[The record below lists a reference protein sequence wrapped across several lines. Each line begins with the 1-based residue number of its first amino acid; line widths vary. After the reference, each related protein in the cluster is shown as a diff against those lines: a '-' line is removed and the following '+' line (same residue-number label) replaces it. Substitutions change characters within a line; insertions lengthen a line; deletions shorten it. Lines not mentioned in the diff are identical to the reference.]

1 MKKLNKYLMLFVAA
15 FALVGCVD
23 DVTETPSMEAQAGD
37 EVQFGLTLPSSRLV
51 YGDPTLDEDKKP
63 TAFPLYWTNKDKVFI
78 FSPDCLDGRR
88 GAEYEV
94 GVDTDNAQNYA
105 TSLTKTGAFGVQW
118 GEDETATFYSL
129 FPSGKYGLSGS
140 LAKDI
145 WVNYTQTI
153 DVNGGNIKSDMQ
165 DCLLYARTE
174 NVAKGTTVNLNY
186 KPISTTFMVK
196 LQVAD
201 NSTKPFTVTSIS
213 IVADGTD
220 IAGKFDINV
229 NNGSFADF
237 ADNSSNTVTAN
248 IVNNATGGYHTIAK
262 GEAVEFPMFLA
273 PVPNLNTDGWKIIVN
288 TTVEGVTKT
297 FTKTLTAQD
306 ITPGQVHMISLP
318 KLSVEAEEIKE
329 WDPSTWMVN
338 IPRNVYLSEVSIPG
352 SWNSINDD
360 FQTMGKDDATT
371 IDNQYKKGVRAF
383 HLDTRWKA
391 NYDYTK
397 FPYIIPTV
405 TVVGLGVADG
415 GSNGNSSSN
424 LITAGDKYM
433 SDPNNPLV
441 EDIIAQLVGY
451 IKETPQEYM
460 VLVCTFAQE
469 SIQHNGA
476 NGWIKAITAICQK
489 EEYMNYI
496 LPAYDVTPDT
506 LVGDAI
512 GKIVVLIGASEE
524 ISSTTTPSS
533 TLAENSDC
541 FFAYLPMELKSKMF
555 VATETQPIDNEDQLW
570 YTTTTTNDTGITLY
584 NSHAQLTSST
594 GSAITNHK
602 RGYVP
607 SVSERD
613 AVLNKIL
620 GYSLANTKA
629 GDNRQHNKWLY
640 LGLGGGYVS
649 SSSGDGAEVSNY
661 NGIASKY
668 NTWIDGKV
676 KEMGTTP
683 AGATEVVPYYPVGI
697 VMMNHVENNASTVK
711 DILLMN
717 QQYRMQFDASKP
729 TDYTPPTDIEGPN
742 EE

>member
-23 DVTETPSMEAQAGD
+23 DVTETPSMEAQTGD

-51 YGDPTLDEDKKP
+51 YDQENPVKENGII

-94 GVDTDNAQNYA
+94 GVDNDNAQNYA

-129 FPSGKYGLSGS
+129 FPSGKYGLSDDGS
-140 LAKDI
+140 LAKGI

-153 DVNGGNIKSDMQ
+153 DVNGGNIKSDME

-186 KPISTTFMVK
+186 KPITTTFMVK

-201 NSTKPFTVTSIS
+201 NSTKPFTITSIS

-248 IVNNATGGYHTIAK
+248 IVNKATGGYHTLAAN
-262 GEAVEFPMFLA
+262 EAVEFPMFLA
-273 PVPNLNTDGWKIIVN
+273 PVDGLNTDGWKIIVN
-288 TTVEGVTKT
+288 TLVEGVTKT

-318 KLSVEAEEIKE
+318 KLSVKAEEIKE
-329 WDPSTWMVN
+329 WDPATWMVN

-352 SWNSINDD
+352 SWNSINND
-360 FQTMGKDDATT
+360 FQKMGDSDKLT
-371 IDNQYKKGVRAF
+371 IDNQYKIGVRAF

-391 NYDYTK
+391 SYSW
-397 FPYIIPTV
+397 TV
-405 TVVGLGVADG
+405 FQKVIGLGVADG
-415 GSNGNSSSN
+415 GSNGNSVSSV
-424 LITAGDKYM
+424 ITSGDKYM
-433 SDPNNPLV
+433 RGDDTPLV
-441 EDIIAQLVGY
+441 EDIIDQLVGY
-451 IKETPQEYM
+451 IKTTPQEYM

-476 NGWIKAITAICQK
+476 NGWINAISEICNNDAYK
-489 EEYMNYI
+489 DYI
-496 LPAYDVTPDT
+496 LPASAVTPDT

-524 ISSTTTPSS
+524 ITSTTSPSS

-541 FFAYLPMELKSKMF
+541 FFSYLPMELKSKMF

-594 GSAITNHK
+594 GNAITNHN

-607 SVSERD
+607 SVTERD

-649 SSSGDGAEVSNY
+649 DGGNTGITSGSY
-661 NGIASKY
+661 KTIATKY

-697 VMMNHVENNASTVK
+697 VMMNHVESHASTVK

-717 QQYRMQFDASKP
+717 QKYRMQYDASKP
-729 TDYTPPTDIEGPN
+729 TDYTPGQNVPIE
-742 EE
+742 

>member
-1 MKKLNKYLMLFVAA
+1 MKRLNKYMMLFVAS
-15 FALVGCVD
+15 FALVSCVD

-37 EVQFGLTLPSSRLV
+37 EVQFGLSLPSSRLV
-51 YGDPTLDEDKKP
+51 YDQENPVKENGEI

-78 FSPDCLDGRR
+78 FSPECLNGHR

-94 GVDTDNAQNYA
+94 GVDNDNAQNYA
-105 TSLTKTGAFGVQW
+105 TSLTKTGASGVQW
-118 GEDETATFYSL
+118 GEAETATFYSL
-129 FPSGKYGLSGS
+129 FPSGQYGLSDGS
-140 LAKDI
+140 SLVKGI
-145 WVNYTQTI
+145 WVSYTQTI
-153 DVNGGNIKSDMQ
+153 DVNGGDIKSDMQ

-186 KPISTTFMVK
+186 KPITTTFMVK

-229 NNGSFADF
+229 NDGSFAAF
-237 ADNSSNTVTAN
+237 ADNSSSTVTAN
-248 IVNNATGGYHTIAK
+248 IVNTATGGYHTLAPK
-262 GEAVEFPMFLA
+262 DVVEFPMFLA
-273 PVPNLNTDGWKIIVN
+273 PVPDLNTDGWKIIVN

-360 FQTMGKDDATT
+360 FQTMGSDDATT

-391 NYDYTK
+391 KYSWTFFNG
-397 FPYIIPTV
+397 
-405 TVVGLGVADG
+405 VVGLGVADG
-415 GSNGNSSSN
+415 SQPGGSVEEY
-424 LITAGDKYM
+424 ITSGDKY
-433 SDPNNPLV
+433 SKGNSTPLV
-441 EDIIAQLVGY
+441 EDIISQLVGY

-469 SIQHNGA
+469 SVQHNGA
-476 NGWIKAITAICQK
+476 NGWIKAISDICNK
-489 EEYMNYI
+489 EEYIDYI
-496 LPAYDVTPDT
+496 LPASAVTPDT

-524 ISSTTTPSS
+524 ITSTTSPSS

-541 FFAYLPMELKSKMF
+541 FFSYLPMELKSKMF
-555 VATETQPIDNEDQLW
+555 VATENQPIDNEDQLW

-594 GSAITNHK
+594 GEAITDHN

-607 SVSERD
+607 SVTERD

-620 GYSLANTKA
+620 GYSLDNTKA

-640 LGLGGGYVS
+640 LGLGGGYVADGGNTGIT
-649 SSSGDGAEVSNY
+649 SGSY
-661 NGIASKY
+661 STIATKY

-697 VMMNHVENNASTVK
+697 VMMNHVESHAETVK

-729 TDYTPPTDIEGPN
+729 TDYTPGQNVPIG
-742 EE
+742 

>member
-1 MKKLNKYLMLFVAA
+1 MKKLNKYIMLFVAA
-15 FALVGCVD
+15 FALVSCVD
-23 DVTETPSMEAQAGD
+23 DVTETPSVEAQAGD

-51 YGDPTLDEDKKP
+51 YDQENPVKENGII

-94 GVDTDNAQNYA
+94 GVDNDNAQNYA
-105 TSLTKTGAFGVQW
+105 TSLTKTGDFGVQW

-129 FPSGKYGLSGS
+129 FPSGKYGLSDDGS
-140 LAKDI
+140 LANGI

-153 DVNGGNIKSDMQ
+153 DVNGDVIKSDME

-174 NVAKGTTVNLNY
+174 NVAKGTTVNLKY
-186 KPISTTFMVK
+186 KPITTTFMVK

-201 NSTKPFTVTSIS
+201 NSTKPFTVTSIR

-229 NNGSFADF
+229 NDGSFADF

-248 IVNNATGGYHTIAK
+248 IVNKATGGYHTLAAN
-262 GEAVEFPMFLA
+262 EAVEFPMFLA

-288 TTVEGVTKT
+288 TLIEGVAKT
-297 FTKTLTAQD
+297 FTKTLTDQD

-318 KLSVEAEEIKE
+318 KLSVEADEIKE
-329 WDPSTWMVN
+329 WDPATWMVN

-352 SWNSINDD
+352 SWNSINND
-360 FQTMGKDDATT
+360 FQKMGDSDKLT
-371 IDNQYKKGVRAF
+371 IENQYNIGVRAF

-391 NYDYTK
+391 QYSAGGYGTFQK
-397 FPYIIPTV
+397 V
-405 TVVGLGVADG
+405 LGLGVADG
-415 GSNGNSSSN
+415 GRNGSSWSGT
-424 LITAGDKYM
+424 ITSGDKYM
-433 SDPNNPLV
+433 QGSDTPLV
-441 EDIIAQLVGY
+441 EDIIDQLVGY
-451 IKETPQEYM
+451 IKETPAEYM

-476 NGWIKAITAICQK
+476 NGWIQAITEICQK
-489 EEYMNYI
+489 DEYKDFI
-496 LPAYDVTPDT
+496 LPASAVTPDT

-524 ISSTTTPSS
+524 ITSATSPSS
-533 TLAENSDC
+533 TLAESSDC
-541 FFAYLPMELKSKMF
+541 LFSYLPMELKSTMF
-555 VATETQPIDNEDQLW
+555 GENADNEDQLW
-570 YTTTTTNDTGITLY
+570 YTTTTTTKDTGITLY
-584 NSHAQLTSST
+584 NSHAQMTSST
-594 GSAITNHK
+594 GEAITDHN

-607 SVSERD
+607 SETERD
-613 AVLNKIL
+613 AVLEKIV
-620 GYSLANTKA
+620 GYSLDNTKA
-629 GDNRQHNKWLY
+629 GDNRKHNKWLY
-640 LGLGGGYVS
+640 LGLGGGYVAGGDNTGIT
-649 SSSGDGAEVSNY
+649 SGSY
-661 NGIASKY
+661 TTIASKY

-697 VMMNHVENNASTVK
+697 VMMNHVENNALTVK

-729 TDYTPPTDIEGPN
+729 TDYTPGDNVTIE
-742 EE
+742 